1 MCVEKDGGMAD
12 ERKKGLLLCVKTK
25 DWGLWTVFGRMA
37 VDEHAG
43 RDTEAAK
50 DNEEEA
56 SVDGNVVFV
65 VCVLCVV

>member
-1 MCVEKDGGMAD
+1 M
-12 ERKKGLLLCVKTK
+12 
-25 DWGLWTVFGRMA
+25 FGRMA